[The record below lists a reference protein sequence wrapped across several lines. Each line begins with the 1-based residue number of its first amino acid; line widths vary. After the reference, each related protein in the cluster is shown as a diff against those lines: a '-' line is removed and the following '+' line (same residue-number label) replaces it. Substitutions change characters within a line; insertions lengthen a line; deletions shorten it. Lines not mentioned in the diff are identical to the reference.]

1 MFSALD
7 GLIRNWVCQLG
18 IFKLRRGSLRW
29 NWNPYWELAV
39 CSLHNSVLQP
49 DFHSVQHQCV
59 SSRASSIK
67 LKSVLRTCS
76 VLNGWWKRAFYENNL
91 FKSIQWKRGRGG
103 WVMKN
108 IQLIPSRA
116 NLDWWYHGS
125 SHLGWFAA
133 RFSSWPCAEQG
144 LWLIWSQLYW
154 SPKRTK
160 QSKRLK

>member
-7 GLIRNWVCQLG
+7 GLIWNWVCQLG
-18 IFKLRRGSLRW
+18 IFKLRRGALRW

-49 DFHSVQHQCV
+49 DFHSGQHQCV

-91 FKSIQWKRGRGG
+91 FKSIQCTMRLSIELENFQILKSKGL
-103 WVMKN
+103 VFV
-108 IQLIPSRA
+108 QLWSKYDNSSA
-116 NLDWWYHGS
+116 DWWKNGQNLKEKY
-125 SHLGWFAA
+125 SHLIFV
-133 RFSSWPCAEQG
+133 Q
-144 LWLIWSQLYW
+144 
-154 SPKRTK
+154 T
-160 QSKRLK
+160 